1 MHSPDFSPGLLGT
14 EYQRGKFS
22 FFPDQSQGEMMCS
35 EVGATTETAPNE
47 EKEKVVDIS
56 SAAILQGGQPG
67 AEQDMVVTFGFLS
80 PARGPMLHSRL
91 LSRRQQSFSLH
102 HHPSREEFGLP
113 HGHFPLRDSIQ
124 VRLRTQ

>member
-1 MHSPDFSPGLLGT
+1 
-14 EYQRGKFS
+14 
-22 FFPDQSQGEMMCS
+22 MCS

-80 PARGPMLHSRL
+80 PARGPMLHSQCCPEGDRASVSIITHPGRNL
-91 LSRRQQSFSLH
+91 GFHMDTFLSETLSR
-102 HHPSREEFGLP
+102 
-113 HGHFPLRDSIQ
+113 
-124 VRLRTQ
+124 